1 MRRIRFTQYERIL
14 SEDLNNISNAIYD
27 SVLDRIVGNLVK
39 GSTGCI
45 LGDGLVITQSS
56 VTSLGVTAGEVLY
69 KRSSVPIGESAYTL
83 IGTQATATVA
93 VPAAHATLPR
103 IDTLV
108 LVPDDATQESYTR
121 DVRIGGS
128 NTVSSATVDK
138 ITEYIGTLLL
148 VVGTPNASPVAPSAP
163 AGTLKIAEVYVTP
176 AVGVVNTAA
185 ITPSLQ
191 KWELINATNPT
202 LQSLTVAG
210 AISCDTLSATTRIAT
225 PDLDAT
231 TLGGTLDI
239 GDTNAST
246 VNIGTKPGSQIN
258 VGSSTSTI
266 VLDGIVTTINTT
278 NLDVEDKLIRANKG
292 GLAASGGESG
302 LEIEEGGSAT
312 AYVKT
317 NTARTGW
324 EIKAP
329 TKGIVD
335 IQGAASAKTT
345 LVATSTADRTIN
357 FPNASGTLVGTGD
370 TGSVTSVMIANET
383 IVDGDISPSASI
395 SGSKIQAASASNAGV
410 VTTGTQVLA
419 GSKEFSTALTLS
431 GTPGAAATNKINI
444 GAASANQLDIVGDNT
459 FRLSISTAGLTGN
472 RSISAPNLSGEIVV
486 GSGTQS
492 IGGVKTFTSNGSF
505 TSGTT
510 ATSTTTG
517 ALTVTGGMGVS
528 GTLFANA
535 AMLPGGALEVGFGR
549 GSDGP
554 SYLDLISTGAN
565 PDFDARIIRN
575 SGANAALGIY
585 SSGTGEIEIRN
596 TTNATTG
603 QGVRVQGYR
612 NGAPGTGYVGE
623 GASQTLGS
631 NTSFGG
637 PDTPKTFVTLTL
649 DPGIWL
655 VYAQAAFDTSATTRS
670 EVIVSIGTALNT
682 LDTGCMA
689 SNSNPGNSRDIYL
702 ATRPRLVS
710 ITTSTP
716 YYLTCRA
723 GYSGSSPLVL
733 ATVSLL
739 AAVRL

>member
-83 IGTQATATVA
+83 IGTQATATVS
-93 VPAAHATLPR
+93 VPVAHATLPR

-185 ITPSLQ
+185 ITPTLQ

-202 LQSLTVAG
+202 LQSLSVAG
-210 AISCDTLSATTRIAT
+210 AISCNTLSATAGIAT

-246 VNIGTKPGSQIN
+246 LNLGTKAGSQIN
-258 VGSSTSTI
+258 VGSPTSTI
-266 VLDGIVTTINTT
+266 VLDGLVTTINTT

-302 LEIEEGGSAT
+302 LEIEEDGSVT

-317 NTARTGW
+317 NTGRTGW

-329 TKGIVD
+329 TKGVVEIE
-335 IQGAASAKTT
+335 GAASAKTT
-345 LVATSTADRTIN
+345 LVATSTVDRVIN
-357 FPNASGTLVGTGD
+357 LPDAAGTLIGTGD
-370 TGSVTSVMIANET
+370 IGTVTSVMIANET
-383 IVDGDISPSASI
+383 IVDGDISPSAAI
-395 SGSKIQAASASNAGV
+395 AGSKIAPASASVSGV
-410 VTTGTQVLA
+410 VTTGTQTFA
-419 GSKEFSTALTLS
+419 GAKTFSGVTTISDTTNASASDPTVGALVVAGGIGIGGERSITARGSIELGQGRLS
-431 GTPGAAATNKINI
+431 DGSVFIDLKSTS
-444 GAASANQLDIVGDNT
+444 AAS
-459 FRLSISTAGLTGN
+459 
-472 RSISAPNLSGEIVV
+472 
-486 GSGTQS
+486 
-492 IGGVKTFTSNGSF
+492 
-505 TSGTT
+505 
-510 ATSTTTG
+510 
-517 ALTVTGGMGVS
+517 
-528 GTLFANA
+528 
-535 AMLPGGALEVGFGR
+535 
-549 GSDGP
+549 
-554 SYLDLISTGAN
+554 
-565 PDFDARIIRN
+565 DFDARIIRN
-575 SGANAALGIY
+575 STANGSLEIY
-585 SSGTGEIEIRN
+585 SSGTSGIVLRN
-596 TTNATTG
+596 TANTATG
-603 QGVRVQGYR
+603 LGVLVQGVRG
-612 NGAPGTGYVGE
+612 
-623 GASQTLGS
+623 
-631 NTSFGG
+631 
-637 PDTPKTFVTLTL
+637 
-649 DPGIWL
+649 
-655 VYAQAAFDTSATTRS
+655 TSATTAAAGGSGFVGETIKTYRTGGNIS
-670 EVIVSIGTALNT
+670 LTAGVYATVISYALPSSGVWLLSGQLAFENSSGGSQAMTAVLVVSGEPENESMIILDVPTGGSGAPRMVALPSRVIATTGTPTLLLN
-682 LDTGCMA
+682 
-689 SNSNPGNSRDIYL
+689 
-702 ATRPRLVS
+702 
-710 ITTSTP
+710 
-716 YYLTCRA
+716 CRA
-723 GYSGSSPLVL
+723 SSSASTLTSGLNNYSWISVTKV
-733 ATVSLL
+733 A
-739 AAVRL
+739 

>member
-83 IGTQATATVA
+83 IGTQATATVS
-93 VPAAHATLPR
+93 VPVAHATLPR

-185 ITPSLQ
+185 ITPTLQ

-202 LQSLTVAG
+202 LQSLSVAG
-210 AISCDTLSATTRIAT
+210 AISCNTLGATAGIAT

-246 VNIGTKPGSQIN
+246 LNLGTKAGSQIN
-258 VGSSTSTI
+258 VGSPTSTI
-266 VLDGIVTTINTT
+266 VLDGLVTTINTT

-302 LEIEEGGSAT
+302 LEIEEDGSAT

-317 NTARTGW
+317 NTGRTGW

-329 TKGIVD
+329 TKGVVEIE
-335 IQGAASAKTT
+335 GAASAKTT
-345 LVATSTADRTIN
+345 LVATSTVDRVIN
-357 FPNASGTLVGTGD
+357 LPDAAGTLIGTGD
-370 TGSVTSVMIANET
+370 IGTVTSVMIANET
-383 IVDGDISPSASI
+383 IVDGDISPSAAI
-395 SGSKIQAASASNAGV
+395 AGSKIAPASASVSGV
-410 VTTGTQVLA
+410 VTTGTQTLA
-419 GSKEFSTALTLS
+419 GA
-431 GTPGAAATNKINI
+431 
-444 GAASANQLDIVGDNT
+444 
-459 FRLSISTAGLTGN
+459 
-472 RSISAPNLSGEIVV
+472 
-486 GSGTQS
+486 
-492 IGGVKTFTSNGSF
+492 KTF
-505 TSGTT
+505 SGITTISSTT
-510 ATSTTTG
+510 ASTSSTTG
-517 ALTVTGGMGVS
+517 ALVVS
-528 GTLFANA
+528 GGVGVAGNINTAGGSLNVGLNRAGSGLA
-535 AMLPGGALEVGFGR
+535 ALSLIAQAGG
-549 GSDGP
+549 
-554 SYLDLISTGAN
+554 TGA
-565 PDFDARIIRN
+565 DSSLSRT
-575 SGANAALGIY
+575 SGANGNLTITNSGTGSISIVNSAGTGTGDGVQVQGLRTSAVLNVFPGPGYGAAAGFVGEILESSWATTTGYTADTTVNLGSVTLTPGLWY
-585 SSGTGEIEIRN
+585 VLVTMVTSNNGTASGTGEVSCSPSLSPL
-596 TTNATTG
+596 TL
-603 QGVRVQGYR
+603 
-612 NGAPGTGYVGE
+612 E
-623 GASQTLGS
+623 GAWRVNKLALAGATDNTFTQSMAVIGVTS
-631 NTSFGG
+631 NTPCYGVGYIRRNS
-637 PDTPKTFVTLTL
+637 
-649 DPGIWL
+649 
-655 VYAQAAFDTSATTRS
+655 
-670 EVIVSIGTALNT
+670 GTVQILGNNT
-682 LDTGCMA
+682 L
-689 SNSNPGNSRDIYL
+689 SR
-702 ATRPRLVS
+702 
-710 ITTSTP
+710 
-716 YYLTCRA
+716 
-723 GYSGSSPLVL
+723 GSKIV
-733 ATVSLL
+733 AFRT
-739 AAVRL
+739 A